1 MPLILSAS
9 LKDRQFTSPD
19 LDSKVTDAFIAA
31 AEDKYLIPVLT
42 KPLYDDIIANPATY
56 NVLTEKYIA
65 PCLIDFTR
73 LLLYNQYLSDN
84 STLSVSDQLRRDTL
98 HDLSS
103 SAYFKLKLLADH
115 LKTGIYHLY
124 IAPVASKRKISGFL
138 INQSNILPL

>member
-73 LLLYNQYLSDN
+73 LLLFNQYLSDN

-103 SAYFKLKLLADH
+103 SANFKLKLLADH

-124 IAPVASKRKISGFL
+124 IAPVVSKRKISGFL
-138 INQSNILPL
+138 INQPNLTF